1 MALNDRRVQPVG
13 AYMLPI
19 FIRQSAAT
27 AGGAVVW
34 AMRNGAALKAFIRR
48 IFLVASFDGTA
59 AASHSQWEIER
70 FTTATPT
77 AGTAISVVKKKFA
90 GIASTVAD
98 ARFLDTGLTITGVVL
113 DNPFMYVG
121 NPRQNGAT
129 SEFVYPYSRDLE
141 DQEDFTLDL
150 NEGLAIKLTSAA
162 VIGDSIRGYVEWDE
176 GLR

>member
-1 MALNDRRVQPVG
+1 MTLNDRRVQPVG

-19 FIRQSAAT
+19 FIRQTAAT
-27 AGGAVVW
+27 AGGATVW
-34 AMRNGAALKAFIRR
+34 AMRNGGALKAFLRR

-70 FTTATPT
+70 FSAATPT
-77 AGTAISVVKKKFA
+77 TGTALTIVKKKSA

-98 ARFLDTGLTITGVVL
+98 ARFLDTGLSVTSVVFES
-113 DNPFMYVG
+113 PFIWVG

-129 SEFVYPYSRDLE
+129 SEFVFPYNRDLE

-150 NEGLAIKLTSAA
+150 NEGLAIRLTTAA
-162 VIGDSIRGYVEWDE
+162 VIGDSIRGYIEWDE